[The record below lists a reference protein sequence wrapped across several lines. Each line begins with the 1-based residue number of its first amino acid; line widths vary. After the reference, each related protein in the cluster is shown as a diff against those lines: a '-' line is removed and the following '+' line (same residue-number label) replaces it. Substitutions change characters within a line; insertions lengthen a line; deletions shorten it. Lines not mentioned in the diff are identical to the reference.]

1 MAPPVGP
8 RQAGADAPPVA
19 GPRFLGGVRLSG
31 GMASPWPGAGAHL
44 ARADPRLAS
53 LVQRF
58 GEPSLSLE
66 RNRFQA
72 LAESILYQQ
81 LAGSAAAAIAKRVRA
96 EYGHFPT
103 AAELAAT
110 KPGRLRRLGLSR
122 QKERYLL
129 ELGRAVEAG
138 QVDFRRLAR
147 ASDEEVVAAL
157 TELHGIGTWTAQM
170 FLMFSLGRP
179 DVWPTGDYGVQKGVQ
194 QLLGQKSLPARS
206 RMERIAMPWKPHRS
220 AAAWYMWR
228 SLSIEAPGVGRV

>member
-1 MAPPVGP
+1 MPPKP
-8 RQAGADAPPVA
+8 T
-19 GPRFLGGVRLSG
+19 
-31 GMASPWPGAGAHL
+31 WPGSAKHL
-44 ARADPRLAS
+44 ARDPRLAPI
-53 LVQRF
+53 VRHF
-58 GEPSLSLE
+58 GEPRVSLE

-81 LAGSAAAAIAKRVRA
+81 VAGAAAQAIAKRVRA
-96 EYGHFPT
+96 HFGGHFPT
-103 AAELAAT
+103 AAELARTRA
-110 KPGRLRRLGLSR
+110 GELRPLGLSR

-129 ELGRAVEAG
+129 ELGRAVDRG
-138 QVDFRRLAR
+138 DVDFRRLAR

-194 QLLGQKSLPARS
+194 RVLGQRSLPARS
-206 RMERIAMPWKPHRS
+206 RMERVAEPWKPYRS

-228 SLSIEAPGVGRV
+228 SLSIEAPAVGGGRA